1 MIFVP
6 SVLGNAAICG
16 FVRYLKERRAGKKK
30 NKAYIYSN
38 TKAHKTDKTR
48 KLKNIT
54 DRHSRDRSAAH
65 DEQ

>member
-30 NKAYIYSN
+30 QSIYSN